1 MISGGGGLILI
12 NTFNINLINLL
23 LNIRDRISQQPLEIL
38 EEE

>member
-1 MISGGGGLILI
+1 MISGGGDLILI

>member
-1 MISGGGGLILI
+1 MISGGGYLILI

>member
-1 MISGGGGLILI
+1 MISGGGDLILI
-12 NTFNINLINLL
+12 STFNINLINLL